1 MERYDDGIIVVVKK
15 TLSLGLSQTAAGCK
29 MRLGTRAHTN
39 ADADADRGPAREAQ
53 NIRAVW
59 ERCSLGGL
67 YTSGERIE
75 DAAAYDVIRPPRPE
89 LARGEATR
97 NLQCSAVQ

>member
-1 MERYDDGIIVVVKK
+1 VERYDDRIIVVVKK
-15 TLSLGLSQTAAGCK
+15 KSLFLALSQTAAGCK

-67 YTSGERIE
+67 CSGERIE
-75 DAAAYDVIRPPRPE
+75 GAAAYDVIRPPRPE

-97 NLQCSAVQ
+97 NLQRGAVQ

>member
-1 MERYDDGIIVVVKK
+1 
-15 TLSLGLSQTAAGCK
+15 

-39 ADADADRGPAREAQ
+39 ADADRGPAREAQ

-67 YTSGERIE
+67 CSGERIE
-75 DAAAYDVIRPPRPE
+75 GAAAYDVIRPPRPE

-97 NLQCSAVQ
+97 NLQRGAVQ